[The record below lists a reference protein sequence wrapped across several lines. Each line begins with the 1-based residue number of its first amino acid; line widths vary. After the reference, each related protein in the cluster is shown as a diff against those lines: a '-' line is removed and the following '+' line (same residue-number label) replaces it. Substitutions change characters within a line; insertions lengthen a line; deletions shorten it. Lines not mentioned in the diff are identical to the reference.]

1 MKDTEKGADLT
12 TANKSLSLI
21 IEDKKFEWSKQ
32 YISGRQVRDL
42 VNASEEVELFLA
54 IKKPWENE
62 LIGDDD
68 EVDLARP
75 GIENFFFRNILLL
88 TINDKK
94 YKWYEQYITGK
105 QLKDLAKI
113 PLEDVLYLSI
123 KKPWE
128 DELIENEANV
138 DLARPGIEH
147 FFSKEIDRE
156 VIIIVNGKPK
166 TWNKRKISF
175 EEVVSL
181 AEGNANSEQ
190 KAYTVT
196 YLKGPKQNPE
206 GEMAKGD
213 IVFVT
218 DKMIFNATPTDKS

>member
-12 TANKSLSLI
+12 TASKSLPLI
-21 IEDKKFEWSKQ
+21 IEGKNFDWGKQ
-32 YISGRQVRDL
+32 YITGREVRDL

-54 IKKPWENE
+54 IKKPWEDE
-62 LIGDDD
+62 LILD
-68 EVDLARP
+68 EDRVDLARP
-75 GIENFFFRNILLL
+75 GIEKFFFKDILLL

-105 QLKDLAKI
+105 QLKELAQI
-113 PLEDVLYLSI
+113 SLEDVLYLSI
-123 KKPWE
+123 KKPWK
-128 DELIENEANV
+128 DELIDNETSV

-147 FFSKEIDRE
+147 FFSKQVDRE
-156 VIIIVNGKPK
+156 IMIIVNGKLK
-166 TWNKRKISF
+166 SWNKRKISF
-175 EEVVSL
+175 EEVISL
-181 AEGNANSEQ
+181 AEGNASSEQ

-196 YLKGPKQNPE
+196 YLKGPKQNSE